1 MLYLRSNKHV
11 ATADLSSFCGFTKT
25 LVHALFQKF
34 DTLTAECDDTDP
46 AAMILKSMFR
56 TFSDDSYDT
65 YILP

>member
-11 ATADLSSFCGFTKT
+11 ATADLSSFCGFAKT

-34 DTLTAECDDTDP
+34 ATLTAECDDTDP

-56 TFSDDSYDT
+56 TSSDDSHDT
-65 YILP
+65 YILK